1 MEMIDGALSLT
12 WRGFNSEDDRGCH
25 VVEEHGLT
33 IRDGGSD
40 DIPALARHVISQFSS
55 SDDHACLSFKADGK
69 EGTEGLGAPGKA
81 TCCRTDCCGKT
92 AQAATS
98 AREKG
103 EKSELLKAEQ
113 EMLAA
118 IHVLMKKFKYPV
130 VVLNRLPPEIK
141 EAVLENRQR
150 MRMGQDMKKRLEEL
164 YEVQKILAKWVFA
177 HNPHEGVQ
185 PKPTMMETTLLGHDR
200 CRSFGQQWLCEK
212 ALRMALTAHPYEQ
225 FKGKVEDSIV
235 SWPHLSEDDTG
246 TSLEAVQF
254 HSQYSVMGD
263 YRDVADVFWDL
274 YVKPKPQFT
283 VEMIDKLHDEMLYFS
298 VEYGPLKSRF
308 LNLACLTRLK
318 HRIVVTLTTIAF
330 DERFPMNDDE
340 SRIHGVGWCAHGMH
354 SSKDLMTVDRMIL
367 DEMGEGVTLCR
378 QSCLQYT
385 PVKKSGPLTLEEIG
399 QLVHYEPKDG
409 EPREIVIGKY
419 QEMTEVGFTMQR
431 DLLIR
436 PHFPIF

>member
-1 MEMIDGALSLT
+1 MLASPSKPMGKKAQKDLAL
-12 WRGFNSEDDRGCH
+12 
-25 VVEEHGLT
+25 
-33 IRDGGSD
+33 
-40 DIPALARHVISQFSS
+40 LAKQ
-55 SDDHACLSFKADGK
+55 HAA
-69 EGTEGLGAPGKA
+69 A
-81 TCCRTDCCGKT
+81 RT
-92 AQAATS
+92 AAARRRKQQQR

-113 EMLAA
+113 EMLAT

-150 MRMGQDMKKRLEEL
+150 MRVGQDMKKRLEEL

-212 ALRMALTAHPYEQ
+212 ALRMALTAHPYEP

-340 SRIHGVGWCAHGMH
+340 SRIHGVGW
-354 SSKDLMTVDRMIL
+354 MIL